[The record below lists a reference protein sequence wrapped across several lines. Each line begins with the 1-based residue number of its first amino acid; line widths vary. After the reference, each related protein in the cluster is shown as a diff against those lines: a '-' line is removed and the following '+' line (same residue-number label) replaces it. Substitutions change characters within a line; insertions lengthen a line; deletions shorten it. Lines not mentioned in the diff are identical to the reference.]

1 MAKTGTLPHYLYK
14 AKISE
19 EAETA
24 EEYSIPLIVPT
35 DVSTGVVNE

>member
-1 MAKTGTLPHYLYK
+1 MAKTGALPHYLYK

-19 EAETA
+19 VAETT

-35 DVSTGVVNE
+35 YVSTGVVNE